1 MYNIRF
7 IPYYVFFIT
16 LVYGLFTG
24 ISVLLENEFR
34 VPFTRRTYIE
44 GPLATGVGIALVIL
58 ALWSGWMLYRLITTN
73 PF

>member
-7 IPYYVFFIT
+7 LPYYVFFIT

-24 ISVLLENEFR
+24 ISILLENEFR
-34 VPFTRRTYIE
+34 VPFTRKTYVE
-44 GPLATGVGIALVIL
+44 GSLATVVGIALVIL
-58 ALWSGWMLYRLITTN
+58 GLWSGWMLYRLIVTS